1 MKKIFEQLSAK
12 RSVETKGASQEIITI
27 ANPSSQTEAE
37 DNKNL
42 KNE

>member
-1 MKKIFEQLSAK
+1 MKTVFEQLSAK
-12 RSVETKGASQEIITI
+12 RSVETKGTSQEINTN

-42 KNE
+42 RNE